1 MKAVIL
7 TDYGSPDVLQLQEVQ
22 KPVPQANEVVVKV
35 HATPVNFGDTLVR
48 NFKTIS
54 PRDFSMP
61 TPLWLPTR
69 FFFGFNKPKI
79 KILGSEFAGVVEEIG
94 AEVTEFKVGD
104 AVFGYRGQSMGANA
118 EYLTIAMDALI
129 AHKPEN
135 MSFAEVATV
144 PYGGLTAMTLLRK
157 VDIRRWHKVLIN
169 GASGAIGSY
178 ALQFAKQYGA
188 EVTGVCGTARV
199 EMVKALGADHVIDYT
214 QEDFTQNGQQYD
226 LIFDVI
232 RKTSFDACKN
242 SLTETGRYLLVS
254 FKTKQLLQMLW
265 TSRSNG
271 KKVICAL
278 SSETPADLHSLK
290 ELIEAGSIKT
300 VIDRCFPLEQ
310 TAEAHRYIE
319 SGQKR
324 GHVVITI

>member
-22 KPVPQANEVVVKV
+22 RPVPQANEILVKV

-54 PRDFSMP
+54 PREFSMP

-118 EYLTIAMDALI
+118 EYLTIARDALI

-157 VDIRRWHKVLIN
+157 VDIRRGHKVLIN

-278 SSETPADLHSLK
+278 SSETPADLRSLK

-310 TAEAHRYIE
+310 TVEAHRYIE

>member
-22 KPVPQANEVVVKV
+22 RPVPQANEVLVKV

-54 PRDFSMP
+54 PREFSMP

-118 EYLTIAMDALI
+118 EYLTIARDALI

-157 VDIRRWHKVLIN
+157 IDIRRGHKVLIN

-199 EMVKALGADHVIDYT
+199 QMVKALGADHVIDYT

-278 SSETPADLHSLK
+278 SSETSADLRSLK

>member
-22 KPVPQANEVVVKV
+22 KPVPQVNEVLVKV

-54 PRDFSMP
+54 PREFSMP

-118 EYLTIAMDALI
+118 EYLTIARDALI

-157 VDIRRWHKVLIN
+157 VNIRRGHKVLIN

-178 ALQFAKQYGA
+178 ALQFAKQYGS

-199 EMVKALGADHVIDYT
+199 QMVKALGADHVIDYT

-278 SSETPADLHSLK
+278 SSETPADLRSLK

>member
-22 KPVPQANEVVVKV
+22 RPVPQANEVLVKV

-54 PRDFSMP
+54 PREFSMP

-118 EYLTIAMDALI
+118 EYLTIARDALI
-129 AHKPEN
+129 ARKPEN

-157 VDIRRWHKVLIN
+157 VDIRRGHKVLIN
-169 GASGAIGSY
+169 GASGATGSY

-199 EMVKALGADHVIDYT
+199 EMIKALGADHVIDYT

-278 SSETPADLHSLK
+278 SSETPADLRSLK

-324 GHVVITI
+324 GHVVIII

>member
-7 TDYGSPDVLQLQEVQ
+7 TDYGSPDVLQVQEVQ
-22 KPVPQANEVVVKV
+22 KPVPQANEVLVKV
-35 HATPVNFGDTLVR
+35 HATSVNFGDTLVR

-54 PRDFSMP
+54 PREFSMP

-118 EYLTIAMDALI
+118 EYLTIARDALI

-157 VDIRRWHKVLIN
+157 VDIRRGHKVLIN

-242 SLTETGRYLLVS
+242 LLTETGRYLLVS

-278 SSETPADLHSLK
+278 SSETPADLRSLK

-310 TAEAHRYIE
+310 TVEAHRYIE